1 MIEQAVVLAAGEGQR
16 LRPFTAT
23 KPKVMIRVANK
34 PILEYVV
41 SALRAAGIFDI
52 IMVVGYRKE
61 RIMDYFGDGSKF
73 GVKIR
78 YAFQN
83 QQLGTAH
90 ALKQA
95 ESMVHDS
102 FILLPGDNIVDTST
116 VKSAITEPY
125 ALVYKK
131 VKEISKYGA
140 VILENGKIKEIVE
153 KPKEEISHLAN
164 TGIYSL
170 DGEVFENIGEVTSI
184 VEVLNRMIRQGY
196 RIRGVECSGKWYDVV
211 YPWDILRVNDLA
223 MEFEGKKVGG
233 KVESG
238 VTIYGNVVIG
248 DGTVIRSGTY
258 IRGPAVIGSNCEIG
272 PNVVVSPST
281 SIGDNVSIGPF
292 SVISNSV
299 IGDNVKIGSNC
310 YVEDS
315 VIDSGTVV
323 SSHFAVISDEAEVV
337 VGGELHRIKAGV
349 FVGEDCSIGAN
360 VSAEPGSVVGNR
372 VRISSLRVLRGSI
385 PDDSRVV

>member
-23 KPKVMIRVANK
+23 KPKVMIKVANK

-41 SALRAAGIFDI
+41 SALKAAGIFDI

-73 GVKIR
+73 GVKIS

-95 ESMVHDS
+95 EDMVDDS
-102 FILLPGDNIVDTST
+102 FILLPGDNIIDTST

-125 ALVYKK
+125 VLVYKR
-131 VKEISKYGA
+131 VREISKYGA
-140 VILENGKIKEIVE
+140 VVLENGRIKEIVE
-153 KPKEEISHLAN
+153 KPKEEISYLAN

-170 DGEVFENIGEVTSI
+170 DREVFEKIGEVTSI
-184 VEVLNRMIRQGY
+184 VEVLNRMIDEGY

-223 MEFEGKKVGG
+223 MEFEGKRVGG
-233 KVESG
+233 KVEPG
-238 VTIYGNVVIG
+238 VTIYGNVVVG
-248 DGTVIRSGTY
+248 DGSVIRSGSY
-258 IRGPAVIGSNCEIG
+258 IRGPVVVGNNCEIG
-272 PNVVVSPST
+272 PNTVIFPST

-299 IGDNVKIGSNC
+299 VGDSVKLGSNC
-310 YVEDS
+310 HVEDS

-323 SSHFAVISDEAEVV
+323 SSHFAVISDETEVV
-337 VGGELHRIKAGV
+337 VGGELHRIRAGV
-349 FVGEDCSIGAN
+349 FIGEDCSVGAG
-360 VSAEPGSVVGNR
+360 VSSEPGSVVGNR
-372 VRISSLRVLRGSI
+372 VRVSSLRVLRGNI
-385 PDDSRVV
+385 PDDSTVL

>member
-23 KPKVMIRVANK
+23 KPKVMIKVANK

-41 SALRAAGIFDI
+41 SALKAAGIFDI

-95 ESMVHDS
+95 EKMVDDN
-102 FILLPGDNIVDTST
+102 FILLPGDNIVDSST

-125 ALVYKK
+125 VLVYKR
-131 VKEISKYGA
+131 VREISKYGA
-140 VILENGKIKEIVE
+140 IVLENGRVREIVE
-153 KPKEEISHLAN
+153 KPKEEISYLAN

-170 DGEVFENIGEVTSI
+170 DREVFENIGKVTSI
-184 VEVLNRMIRQGY
+184 VEVLNGMIRKGY

-223 MEFEGKKVGG
+223 MEFEGKRIGG
-233 KVESG
+233 KVEPG

-248 DGTVIRSGTY
+248 EGSVIRSGSY
-258 IRGPAVIGSNCEIG
+258 IRGPVVVGNNCEIG
-272 PNVVVSPST
+272 PNTVIFPST
-281 SIGDNVSIGPF
+281 SIGDNVNIGPF
-292 SVISNSV
+292 SAISNSV
-299 IGDNVKIGSNC
+299 IGDNVRIGGSC
-310 YVEDS
+310 HVEDS
-315 VIDSGTVV
+315 VIDSGTVIA
-323 SSHFAVISDEAEVV
+323 SHFSVISDESEVV

-349 FVGEDCSIGAN
+349 FVGEDCNIGAS
-360 VSAEPGSVVGNR
+360 VSTEPGSVVGNK
-372 VRISSLRVLRGSI
+372 VKVSPLEVLRGSI
-385 PDDSRVV
+385 PDGSTVL

>member
-1 MIEQAVVLAAGEGQR
+1 MIKQAVVLAAGEGQR

-23 KPKVMIRVANK
+23 KPKVMIKVANK
-34 PILEYVV
+34 PILEHVV

-73 GVKIR
+73 GVKIS

-95 ESMVHDS
+95 EGMVDDS
-102 FILLPGDNIVDTST
+102 FILLPGDNIVDAST

-125 ALVYKK
+125 VLVYKR

-140 VILENGKIKEIVE
+140 IVLENGRVREIVE

-170 DGEVFENIGEVTSI
+170 DMEVFEKIGKVTSI
-184 VEVLNRMIRQGY
+184 VEVLNRMIVEGY

-223 MEFEGKKVGG
+223 MEFEGKRIGG
-233 KVESG
+233 KVEPG

-248 DGTVIRSGTY
+248 DGAIIRSGTY
-258 IRGPAVIGSNCEIG
+258 IRGPVVIGDNCEIG
-272 PNVVVSPST
+272 PNAVIHPST

-292 SVISNSV
+292 SVVSNSV
-299 IGDNVKIGSNC
+299 IGDNVKIGGNC
-310 YVEDS
+310 HVEDS
-315 VIDSGTVV
+315 VVDSGTVI
-323 SSHFAVISDEAEVV
+323 SSHFAAISDETEVV

-349 FVGEDCSIGAN
+349 FVGEDCNIGAS
-360 VSAEPGSVVGNR
+360 VCAEPGSVVGNR
-372 VRISSLRVLRGSI
+372 VNVSPLKVLRGNI
-385 PDDSRVV
+385 PDGSTVL

>member
-23 KPKVMIRVANK
+23 KPKVMIKVANK

-41 SALRAAGIFDI
+41 SALKAAGIFDI
-52 IMVVGYRKE
+52 VMVVGYRKE
-61 RIMDYFGDGSKF
+61 RIMDYFGDGRKF
-73 GVKIR
+73 GVKIS

-95 ESMVHDS
+95 ESMVRDA
-102 FILLPGDNIVDTST
+102 FILLPGDNIVDVMT
-116 VKSAITEPY
+116 VKSAMTEPY
-125 ALVYKK
+125 VLVYKR

-140 VILENGKIKEIVE
+140 VVLDNGRVREIVE
-153 KPKEEISHLAN
+153 KPKEEISYLAN

-170 DGEVFENIGEVTSI
+170 DREIFENIGEITSI
-184 VEVLNRMIRQGY
+184 VEVLNRMIGEGY

-223 MEFEGKKVGG
+223 MEFEGKKIGG
-233 KVESG
+233 KVEPG

-248 DGTVIRSGTY
+248 DGATIRSGTY
-258 IRGPAVIGSNCEIG
+258 IRGPAVIGENCEIG
-272 PNVVVSPST
+272 PNVVIFPST

-292 SVISNSV
+292 SVVSNSV
-299 IGDNVKIGSNC
+299 IGSNVKIGSNAHI
-310 YVEDS
+310 EDS
-315 VIDSGTVV
+315 VIDDGTVI
-323 SSHFAVISDEAEVV
+323 SPHFTSIGGDAEITA
-337 VGGELHRIKAGV
+337 GGELHRVRAGV
-349 FVGEDCSIGAN
+349 FMGEDCIIGTK
-360 VSAEPGSVVGNR
+360 VSADPGSVVGNM
-372 VRISSLRVLRGSI
+372 VKVSSLKILRGNI
-385 PDDSRVV
+385 PDGSTVL